1 MLVLVLHADLKV
13 WRKQCIKCVATKL
26 DGAPP
31 TMGLLKTL
39 GYARDAIAASFVFQ
53 KRRTKTN
60 AKLVFIP
67 SCVAHVLL
75 ASDIVDKSW
84 KHH

>member
-1 MLVLVLHADLKV
+1 MLVLVVDVELKV
-13 WRKQCIKCVATKL
+13 RRQQCIKCVVTKL

-31 TMGLLKTL
+31 TMGWLKTL
-39 GYARDAIAASFVFQ
+39 GHARDAISATFVSQ
-53 KRRTKTN
+53 KRRTKTS

-84 KHH
+84 IHH